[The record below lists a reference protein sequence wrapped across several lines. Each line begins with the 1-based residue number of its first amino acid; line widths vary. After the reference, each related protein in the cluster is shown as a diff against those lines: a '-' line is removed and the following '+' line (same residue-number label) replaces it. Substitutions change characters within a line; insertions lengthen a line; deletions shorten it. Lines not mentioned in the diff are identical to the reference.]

1 MVYDV
6 ADSGFVLLSFLQLLP
21 QQLGQGIFTGIEDDL
36 VFRLGKRCPALVL
49 SRRLVA
55 LLGRRRL
62 AKVVRV
68 AFLAL

>member
-6 ADSGFVLLSFLQLLP
+6 ADSGFVLLSFLQLLS
-21 QQLGQGIFTGIEDDL
+21 QQLGQGVFTRIEDDL
-36 VFRLGKRCPALVL
+36 LIRLLKRCPALVL

-62 AKVVRV
+62 AEIV
-68 AFLAL
+68 